1 MTDREKFEK
10 WLAQCP
16 VTIRENKDFAYGY
29 IEVHVSLHD
38 ERIDKDD
45 EDE

>member
-16 VTIRENKDFAYGY
+16 VTVRENKNFAYGY